1 MVVTLRAL
9 RALLRIASI
18 QARLVLGSPLL
29 PGADRAFYQAK
40 GQGLIALHW
49 HGIAVDWAAG
59 HGQATTALAAWLA
72 ARAAASA
79 DRALAALTAIGPSS
93 GALHDALRSF
103 AAHPE
108 RFAPGEPPA

>member
-1 MVVTLRAL
+1 MVTVLRAL
-9 RALLRIASI
+9 RTLLRIASI

-29 PGADRAFYQAK
+29 PAADRAFYRAK

-49 HGIAVDWAAG
+49 QGIAVDWAAG
-59 HGQATTALAAWLA
+59 HGTTTPALAAWLA
-72 ARAAASA
+72 AQAAASA
-79 DRALAALTAIGPSS
+79 DRALAALTAIGSSS

-108 RFAPGEPPA
+108 RFAPADPPA